1 MNVSSQKYK
10 FDSKLERPLITH
22 LESKLMV
29 SSNCQSSPKLRIV
42 AVPLQ
47 HRLGANEDECIWWL
61 HWHYCSRRAEFRG
74 NNPKLRGKKYLNE
87 QGVKDT
93 VTTMKGKH
101 CSRDTSGWENAAW
114 SRWTTFITLALPW
127 VKRYL
132 LESLI
137 TAIAYVG
144 LRLKHV
150 NRWWHEREDNNL
162 EQYGYKQGCK
172 TSSRHHGV

>member
-93 VTTMKGKH
+93 VTTMKGKTLLQRYKWVGKRCMIEMNNFYYIGSTVSEEISTRVTDH
-101 CSRDTSGWENAAW
+101 CYSLRRPT
-114 SRWTTFITLALPW
+114 
-127 VKRYL
+127 VKTR
-132 LESLI
+132 
-137 TAIAYVG
+137 
-144 LRLKHV
+144 
-150 NRWWHEREDNNL
+150 
-162 EQYGYKQGCK
+162 
-172 TSSRHHGV
+172 